1 MRDFILLC
9 LLALIPV
16 FGISQ
21 THFIS
26 EFYDHYKDQ
35 DQVSHIDI
43 QGWLLKLK
51 INAEEAEGAD
61 KIIDKITQLRILTM
75 DDGNLVTPKEYQ
87 KLLKNM
93 RQNGF
98 EELFRVR
105 EGHEDMGLYIREEN
119 KKVTNVLLT
128 VHGQDN
134 FILLSLEGL
143 LKFSDL
149 NDLHLDI
156 EGLEHFENLPDK
168 KEDIPRV

>member
-1 MRDFILLC
+1 MRFLC
-9 LLALIPV
+9 LAITLAFLPMT
-16 FGISQ
+16 GAAQSQ
-21 THFIS
+21 FIA
-26 EFYDHYKDQ
+26 EFYDQYKNQ
-35 DQVSHIDI
+35 EQVTHIDI

-51 INAEEAEGAD
+51 IDAEEAEGAERL
-61 KIIDKITQLRILTM
+61 IDKITQLRILTM
-75 DDGNLVTPKEYQ
+75 DDGNLVTPKAYQ

-93 RQNGF
+93 RKNGF

-105 EGHEDMGLYIREEN
+105 EGNEDVGLYIREDN

-156 EGLEHFENLPDK
+156 EGMEHFENLPDK

>member
-1 MRDFILLC
+1 
-9 LLALIPV
+9 
-16 FGISQ
+16 
-21 THFIS
+21 
-26 EFYDHYKDQ
+26 
-35 DQVSHIDI
+35 
-43 QGWLLKLK
+43 
-51 INAEEAEGAD
+51 
-61 KIIDKITQLRILTM
+61 M

-93 RQNGF
+93 RKNGF

-105 EGHEDMGLYIREEN
+105 EGHEDVGLYIREEHQ
-119 KKVTNVLLT
+119 KVTNVLLT

-156 EGLEHFENLPDK
+156 EGMEHFENLPDK